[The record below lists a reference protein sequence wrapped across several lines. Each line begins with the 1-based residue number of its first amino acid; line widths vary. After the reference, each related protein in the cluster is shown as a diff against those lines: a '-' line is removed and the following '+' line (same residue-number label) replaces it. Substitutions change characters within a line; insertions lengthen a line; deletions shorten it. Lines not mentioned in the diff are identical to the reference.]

1 MNIRLWVAENVS
13 ITRTLATTREL
24 IWLRVRALSLREY
37 NLGVCI
43 APRAQFPIV
52 VWAEF
57 EGIEMDVSIDTAVV
71 ARDGGMS
78 CFGRGFCAGVSS
90 RRAVDRDFAEDEY
103 FGFFIGV
110 VGVGRH
116 CVLQQ

>member
-1 MNIRLWVAENVS
+1 
-13 ITRTLATTREL
+13 
-24 IWLRVRALSLREY
+24 
-37 NLGVCI
+37 
-43 APRAQFPIV
+43 
-52 VWAEF
+52 
-57 EGIEMDVSIDTAVV
+57 
-71 ARDGGMS
+71 
-78 CFGRGFCAGVSS
+78 VSS